1 MKRIVRGILPF
12 LFLILALAFM
22 TNYKQVEDLTD
33 MEAYEI
39 RNFVDNAVETAS
51 ASDGGQELEQEPEND
66 QSAAEP
72 QEEVEDDK
80 TYAFT
85 SDESSVTVYDDS
97 GNEVFHTSLE
107 DWEKNRDTYYEKYGF
122 GL

>member
-1 MKRIVRGILPF
+1 MKRIIKGILPF
-12 LFLILALAFM
+12 LFLILALTFM
-22 TNYKQVEDLTD
+22 TNYKQMEDLTD

-39 RNFVDNAVETAS
+39 RNFVD
-51 ASDGGQELEQEPEND
+51 
-66 QSAAEP
+66 SAAETAAASDSGQESERESEKDQP
-72 QEEVEDDK
+72 VASSHEEVEDDK

-107 DWEKNRDTYYEKYGF
+107 DWEENRDTYYEKYGF